1 MAWVLIFSCLEEGVF
16 RVDERKGCLTV
27 PAALLGV
34 SLVLS
39 AFLIAGSLGK
49 LKSIDR
55 YVTVK
60 GFSEMEV
67 RADLAVWPIMFKV
80 SANDLASLQRLNDR
94 AKGEIRAF
102 LLSLGFK
109 PEEISESPPQI
120 NDLKTQYG
128 VDQASKLDERY
139 VAQSFVTLR
148 TNQVDKV
155 KRAMERSGE
164 LVSKG
169 VVLSQEY
176 GVMPEFIFTKLDSIK
191 PKMVAEAT
199 VSARN
204 AAEQF
209 AKDSNSRLGG
219 IRRAEQGYFSI
230 EDRDKGSPDYKRV
243 RVVTTVQYYLED

>member
-1 MAWVLIFSCLEEGVF
+1 MSQMDGLDRSKVLASAV
-16 RVDERKGCLTV
+16 
-27 PAALLGV
+27 LGV
-34 SLVLS
+34 CLVVS
-39 AFLIAGSLGK
+39 AFVLGMAADRIKGSE
-49 LKSIDR
+49 R

-80 SANDLASLQRLNDR
+80 SANDLGTLQRLNDR
-94 AKGEIRAF
+94 AKGEIKAF
-102 LLSLGFK
+102 LTSMGFS
-109 PEEISESPPQI
+109 PQEISEAPPQI
-120 NDLKTQYG
+120 TDLKTQFA
-128 VDQASKLDERY
+128 VDQGMRIEERY
-139 VAQSFVTLR
+139 VSQSYVTLR
-148 TNQVDKV
+148 TGQVDKV
-155 KRAMERSGE
+155 KVAMERAGD

-199 VSARN
+199 VSARR

-209 AKDSNSRLGG
+209 ASDSQSRLGG

-243 RVVTTVQYYLED
+243 RVVTTVQYYLEN